1 LNRISKTRLIPFA
14 NTTARGLARCSN
26 TSLLLAISILLMLMS
41 LSVQGQSVD
50 GLPLYKPRQKVSGLI
65 RIWGH
70 GNSKDDYIK
79 SLVVAWEKEFRRYQ
93 PDVQFENT
101 LLGTASAIGSL
112 YEGAGD
118 IAIMGREIWPEEVA
132 AFKEVLHYPP
142 LGIDILTGSLDIRN
156 KDYALVVFVHR
167 DNPITKLSLAELDSV
182 FGCERRRGE
191 QLAKT
196 WSDLGLKGEWAGKPI
211 HVYGYEISR
220 GFGYYFQQV
229 VFKGGSRW
237 NPDMRELGDLRQP
250 DGSLLDAG
258 QRILNALG
266 NDPYGIAYSSLKYAN
281 PNAKPIAVGDEQGN
295 YFPATRETVFEREYP
310 LTRTIT
316 AFVNRDPGQ
325 RTDPKI
331 REFLRYVLSK
341 EGQQQVLRD
350 GGYLPL
356 TSAATAAERKKLD

>member
-1 LNRISKTRLIPFA
+1 MKTLRTNTYLRCGRISSTFLF
-14 NTTARGLARCSN
+14 
-26 TSLLLAISILLMLMS
+26 
-41 LSVQGQSVD
+41 LSVALLSSAAPAAQSQSVD
-50 GLPLYKPRQKVSGLI
+50 GLPSYKPEQRVLGPV

-79 SLVVAWEKEFRRYQ
+79 SLVVAWEAEFRRYQ
-93 PDVQFENT
+93 PEAYFENT

-118 IAIMGREIWPEEVA
+118 IAVMGREIWPEEVT

-142 LGIDILTGSLDIRN
+142 TGIDILTGSLDIRN

-167 DNPITKLSLAELDSV
+167 DNPLTKLSLAQLDAA
-182 FGCERRRGE
+182 FGCEHRRSG
-191 QLAKT
+191 QGAKT
-196 WSDLGLKGEWAGKPI
+196 WGDLGLKGEWADKPI
-211 HVYGYEISR
+211 RVYGYEISR

-237 NPDMRELGDLRQP
+237 NPEMQEFGDVRQS

-258 QRILNALG
+258 QRILDALG
-266 NDPYGIAYSSLKYAN
+266 NDRFGIAYSSLKYAN
-281 PNAKPIAVGDEQGN
+281 PNTKPIAVGDEQGDF
-295 YFPATRETVFEREYP
+295 YPPTKETVFKREYP

-316 AFVNRDPGQ
+316 AYINRDPG
-325 RTDPKI
+325 RPTDPKL

-341 EGQQQVLRD
+341 EGQLQVLRD

-356 TSAATAAERKKLD
+356 TPEAAEAQRKKLD

>member
-1 LNRISKTRLIPFA
+1 MVLLS
-14 NTTARGLARCSN
+14 CS
-26 TSLLLAISILLMLMS
+26 LVPL
-41 LSVQGQSVD
+41 QSQTVD
-50 GLPLYKPRQKVSGLI
+50 GLPSYRPEQRVSGTI

-79 SLVVAWEKEFRRYQ
+79 SLVVAWENDFRRYQ
-93 PDVQFENT
+93 PDIQFENT

-118 IAIMGREIWPEEVA
+118 IAVMGREIWPEEVT
-132 AFKEVLHYPP
+132 AFEEVLHYPP
-142 LGIDILTGSLDIRN
+142 TGIDVLTGSLDIRN

-167 DNPITKLSLAELDSV
+167 NNPIAKLSLAQLDAV
-182 FGCERRRGE
+182 FGCEHRRSR
-191 QLAKT
+191 QSAKT
-196 WSDLGLKGEWAGKPI
+196 WGDLGLKGEWADKPI

-237 NPDMRELGDLRQP
+237 NPEMQEFGDLRQP
-250 DGSLLDAG
+250 DGSLQDAG
-258 QRILNALG
+258 QRILDALG
-266 NDPYGIAYSSLKYAN
+266 NDPYGIAYSSLKYSNA
-281 PNAKPIAVGDEQGN
+281 NAKPIALGDEQGN
-295 YFPATRETVFEREYP
+295 FYPATKETVFKRQYP

-316 AFVNRDPGQ
+316 AFINRDPA
-325 RTDPKI
+325 RASDPKL

-356 TSAATAAERKKLD
+356 TSEEVEAQRKKLD